1 MARANATSKAANA
14 PNGILHKTINEMQ
27 CVGRQTEFDF
37 RYICLDHGH
46 CCQTSFWFILI
57 AYKEHA
63 CRTTATVKN
72 WKLHFRYRTFACS
85 KNLLYYFL
93 KCSSKFKEPKFP
105 FQSVKDKM
113 TSSCLLNKGICTY
126 IVHYDIIKF
135 EFNILPIINAC
146 NCNNINSN
154 NFSFLVA
161 KKNPSFQTDNLL
173 SF

>member
-1 MARANATSKAANA
+1 MAVLTANATWKAANA

-63 CRTTATVKN
+63 CRTTTTVKN

-85 KNLLYYFL
+85 KNLLCIFL
-93 KCSSKFKEPKFP
+93 KCSSNHFVTKFS
-105 FQSVKDKM
+105 FQSKKDKM
-113 TSSCLLNKGICTY
+113 TSSCLLNKGISKY
-126 IVHYDIIKF
+126 VVHYDIIKF
-135 EFNILPIINAC
+135 EFILPIINAC
-146 NCNNINSN
+146 NCNSINKQFEF
-154 NFSFLVA
+154 FSS
-161 KKNPSFQTDNLL
+161 KKNPVISKG
-173 SF
+173 

>member
-1 MARANATSKAANA
+1 MARDNATSKAANA

-46 CCQTSFWFILI
+46 CCQTSFWFTYFDCIQGTCMSDNDDCQKLKI
-57 AYKEHA
+57 AFS
-63 CRTTATVKN
+63 
-72 WKLHFRYRTFACS
+72 LS
-85 KNLLYYFL
+85 YFCL
-93 KCSSKFKEPKFP
+93 FKEPVMYFTKVQQQPFYHFIKKFP

-113 TSSCLLNKGICTY
+113 ISSCLLNKGICTY

-146 NCNNINSN
+146 NCNSINSN
-154 NFSFLVA
+154 NFSF
-161 KKNPSFQTDNLL
+161 
-173 SF
+173 